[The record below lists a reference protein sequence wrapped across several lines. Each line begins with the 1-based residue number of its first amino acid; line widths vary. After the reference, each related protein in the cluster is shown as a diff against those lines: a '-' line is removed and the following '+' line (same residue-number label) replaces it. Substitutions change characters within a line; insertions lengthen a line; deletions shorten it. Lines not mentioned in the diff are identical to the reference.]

1 MITYTIKP
9 IPMQYIIYTEDYLGR
24 RTEQIVQCTYP
35 RRTSVYKRA
44 LERLNTLDVETIG
57 YYPLN

>member
-1 MITYTIKP
+1 
-9 IPMQYIIYTEDYLGR
+9 MQYIIYTQDYLGR

-35 RRTSVYKRA
+35 RRTNVYKQA
-44 LERLNTLDVETIG
+44 LERLNALDVETIG